1 MSLAAILNH
10 RLVVVTGKGGVGRT
24 SLAAAL
30 GLLAGRS
37 GRRAAVIELSG
48 VAEVAEAF
56 GLGGRSYDAR
66 EAGPRVD
73 TFSLTARECL
83 DDFAGRKLGLG
94 LVARRLVNNRVTRA
108 FFDAVPGMHDV
119 QQLGK
124 VENLIMEPRPGDTRY
139 DVVILDAPATG
150 HGLTLLA
157 AARSMREMT
166 RVGPFADLARNIET
180 FLADPARTAVVLAT
194 LPEALPVHESL
205 ELAEA
210 LAEDGATL
218 AGVLVNQIHPSPLPD
233 APPWADV
240 RPTLAGAGAPWDALA
255 ALTDRAVA
263 RDRAQR
269 EALAELRAALPGV
282 PVVEAPVVAGGSPHD
297 RVVALADALGGRA

>member
-1 MSLAAILNH
+1 MSVAAILNH

-48 VAEVAEAF
+48 VSEVAEAF
-56 GLGGRSYDAR
+56 GLPGRSYAPR

-73 TFSLTARECL
+73 TFSLTSRECL
-83 DDFAGRKLGLG
+83 DDFASRKLGLG
-94 LVARRLVNNRVTRA
+94 FVARRLVNNRVTRA
-108 FFDAVPGMHDV
+108 FVDAVPGLHDL

-124 VENLIMEPRPGDTRY
+124 VENLITEPRPDEPQY

-166 RVGPFADLARNIET
+166 RVGPFADLARNIEA
-180 FLADPARTAVVLAT
+180 FLADPERTAVVLAT

-205 ELAEA
+205 ELAGA
-210 LAEDGATL
+210 LAEDGASL
-218 AGVLVNQIHPSPLPD
+218 AGVVVNQIHPPALPD
-233 APPWADV
+233 RPPWTDV
-240 RPTLAGAGAPWDALA
+240 RPTLVAAGGHWEQLA
-255 ALTDRAVA
+255 RMADRAVS
-263 RDRAQR
+263 RDRSQR
-269 EALAELRAALPGV
+269 EAIAELGAALPGV
-282 PVVEAPVVAGGSPHD
+282 PVVEAPLVAGPSSHD
-297 RVVALADALGGRA
+297 RVVALADALGGR